1 MFNKK
6 VQTVGSISE
15 FLHGKQARFE
25 ELQTQEGVMMD
36 QAKTMGKALAFTS
49 ILPLAIAPFAKLKV
63 ASAASNPTYYGEVL
77 PVNSAA
83 TTADGIFE
91 TMLTA
96 FDPLITL
103 IQALAYPVAMVVALG
118 GCLFIMIDNKEKGFG
133 MMQSAGLGYVLVTLM
148 PMILNI
154 LVRAM
159 KDAV

>member
-15 FLHGKQARFE
+15 FMGRKEKRYEDLR
-25 ELQTQEGVMMD
+25 TQEEIMMD
-36 QAKTMGKALAFTS
+36 QAKTTGKTLALTS
-49 ILPLAIAPFAKLKV
+49 TLPLAIAPFAKVKV
-63 ASAASNPTYYGEVL
+63 AAAASAPTYYGEVL